1 MKKIQN
7 GFFTILLILG
17 LSSITANAQVNLSAH
32 TASPGGVPH
41 LTIMHLSDVLGE
53 AGIANLQV
61 TEGQTLT
68 NSLMTLAEGKIDM
81 SAMPII
87 LPFLLDKGRGP
98 FAKQGDKG
106 AELAANVRA
115 LIHIMQV
122 VLACLLLKVQTLIVG
137 KILRVKQ
144 FLMALQEEL
153 LWLMHVKL

>member
-17 LSSITANAQVNLSAH
+17 LSSVTVNAQVNLSAH

-68 NSLMTLAEGKIDM
+68 NSLMTPVSYTHLT
-81 SAMPII
+81 
-87 LPFLLDKGRGP
+87 LPTSR
-98 FAKQGDKG
+98 
-106 AELAANVRA
+106 
-115 LIHIMQV
+115 
-122 VLACLLLKVQTLIVG
+122 
-137 KILRVKQ
+137 
-144 FLMALQEEL
+144 
-153 LWLMHVKL
+153 